1 MTTEIN
7 KPSFEVKKVE
17 SPQKTQSGIEAMRE
31 VAAKPMGA
39 DGSLFGIIGQ
49 EKRPEVMT
57 QVGPTEDEKARK
69 VVIQT
74 LLIRNITPMRLGSK
88 YTAEDCRQSLI
99 RKMDKSTL
107 DNLVRFLPE
116 RLNALSTEAILA
128 IVEGTESITDEERV
142 YIQDKYKEL
151 SP

>member
-7 KPSFEVKKVE
+7 KASFEVKSVE
-17 SPQKTQSGIEAMRE
+17 KSGKTQSSVEAMRE
-31 VAAKPMGA
+31 VVAKPMEG
-39 DGSLFGIIGQ
+39 GSVFGIIGV
-49 EKRPEVMT
+49 EKKPEVMT

-107 DNLVRFLPE
+107 DSLVRFLPE

-142 YIQDKYKEL
+142 YIQDTYKEL